1 MDRAKRIGEFWSYLP
16 TFRLV
21 AELESASG
29 AARALGLT
37 PSAVSRAVSALETSL
52 GQPLFN
58 RAGRELVLND
68 AGALLLSAVRT
79 SMRSVDE
86 GLAALSGGKL
96 VGPIRV
102 SAWEP
107 VASCA
112 VPQLFTELLKRHP
125 GLVPSLTRIARDRVP
140 QSLLDGTTDLVLAT
154 SAPGRRSEELA
165 VRRIASCKTSVYAR
179 RGHAVATK
187 GQLSLRALEQ
197 EGFVALRDE
206 GGAWPVEAPRSVR
219 VVADDVD
226 SAARIAASAGLLVVL
241 PDVYVASLPALELVR
256 IPSTVPRPLSIY
268 AVWRV
273 AFDKPSRA
281 EIALE
286 LAAEILGKLEAA

>member
-68 AGALLLSAVRT
+68 AGSLLLSAVRT
-79 SMRSVDE
+79 SMRGVDE
-86 GLAALSGGKL
+86 GLSALSGGRL
-96 VGPIRV
+96 VGPIRI

-112 VPQLFTELLKRHP
+112 VPQLFTELLNRHP
-125 GLVPSLTRIARDRVP
+125 GLVPSLTRIARDRVS

-154 SAPGRRSEELA
+154 SAPARRSEELA
-165 VRRIASCKTSVYAR
+165 VRRIATCKTSVYAS
-179 RGHAVATK
+179 AAK
-187 GQLSLRALEQ
+187 GQQSLRALERD
-197 EGFVALRDE
+197 GFVALRDE

-219 VVADDVD
+219 ALADDVD
-226 SAARIAASAGLLVVL
+226 SAARIAAAAGLLVVL
-241 PDVYVASLPALELVR
+241 PDVYVASLPALQLVR
-256 IPSTVPRPLSIY
+256 IPSTVPRPLAIY
-268 AVWRV
+268 GVWRV
-273 AFDKPSRA
+273 AFQKPSRA
-281 EIALE
+281 EVALE
-286 LAAEILGKLEAA
+286 LAADILGKLEVG